1 MPTCAVCRT
10 RPHRIHAPAHCK
22 HPPRPIDAAHMAT
35 AFLKM
40 HGAGNDFAIFD
51 ARQLALAMPA
61 ERVRRLADRHRGI
74 GCDQLIVMEASDKAD
89 VFMRI
94 FNPDGSEAEACGNAT
109 RCVAHLLGGSATIE
123 TRGGLLTAAA
133 SADGVTID
141 MGAPRLGWADIPLA
155 YAMDT
160 ADMPVG
166 WTAPSGGDLERPSA
180 VNMGNPHVIFFVPDA
195 AAIRLETIGPEIESD
210 PLFPER
216 VNVNIAEVRSR
227 SHIVLR
233 VWERGAGLTLACG
246 SGACATFAAA
256 RRRGLVEPR
265 ATVSLPGGDL
275 VIAETPHGTLTM
287 TGPVSSTFHGETDL

>member
-1 MPTCAVCRT
+1 
-10 RPHRIHAPAHCK
+10 
-22 HPPRPIDAAHMAT
+22 MAT

-51 ARQLALAMPA
+51 ARAVALAMPA

-74 GCDQLIVMEASDKAD
+74 GCDQLIVMEPSDKAD

-133 SADGVTID
+133 AADGVTID
-141 MGAPRLGWADIPLA
+141 MGAPRFGWADIPLA

-166 WTAPSGGDLERPSA
+166 WGELERPSA
-180 VNMGNPHVIFFVPDA
+180 VSMGNPHVIFFVADA
-195 AAIRLETIGPEIESD
+195 AAVPLESIGAEIESD
-210 PLFPER
+210 PLFPAR
-216 VNVNIAEVRSR
+216 VNVNIAEIRSR
-227 SHIVLR
+227 SHIALR

-256 RRRGLVEPR
+256 RRRGLVEAS

-275 VIAETPHGTLTM
+275 VIAETANGTLSM
-287 TGPVSSTFHGETDL
+287 AGPVSSAFRGETDL

>member
-1 MPTCAVCRT
+1 
-10 RPHRIHAPAHCK
+10 
-22 HPPRPIDAAHMAT
+22 MAT

-51 ARQLALAMPA
+51 ARQVALAMPP

-74 GCDQLIVMEASDKAD
+74 GCDQLIVLEPSERAD

-94 FNPDGSEAEACGNAT
+94 FNPDGTESGACGNAT

-133 SADGVTID
+133 AADGVTID
-141 MGAPRLGWADIPLA
+141 MGPPRFGWAEIPLA

-160 ADMPVG
+160 ADMPVAWAFPG
-166 WTAPSGGDLERPSA
+166 ADLERPSA
-180 VNMGNPHVIFFVPDA
+180 VSMGNPHVVFFVPDT
-195 AAIRLETIGPEIESD
+195 AAIALETIGPEIESD
-210 PLFPER
+210 PIFPER
-216 VNVNIAEVRSR
+216 VNVNMATVRNR
-227 SHIVLR
+227 RHIDLR
-233 VWERGAGLTLACG
+233 VWERGAGPTLACG

-256 RRRGLVEPR
+256 RRRGLVDSS

-275 VIAETPHGTLTM
+275 VIAETPSGSLTM
-287 TGPVSSTFHGETDL
+287 TGPVSSAFRGETDL

>member
-1 MPTCAVCRT
+1 
-10 RPHRIHAPAHCK
+10 
-22 HPPRPIDAAHMAT
+22 MAT

-51 ARQLALAMPA
+51 ARQVALAMPI

-74 GCDQLIVMEASDKAD
+74 GCDQLIVMEPSDRAD
-89 VFMRI
+89 LFMRI

-109 RCVAHLLGGSATIE
+109 RCVAHLLGGAATIE
-123 TRGGLLTAAA
+123 TRGGLLTAAV

-141 MGAPRLGWADIPLA
+141 MGSPRFGWADIPLG

-166 WTAPSGGDLERPSA
+166 WAFPGGDLERPSA
-180 VNMGNPHVIFFVPDA
+180 VSMGNPHVIFFVPDA
-195 AAIRLETIGPEIESD
+195 AAVPLDSIGPEIESD
-210 PLFPER
+210 PIFPER
-216 VNVNIAEVRSR
+216 VNVNIAAVRSR
-227 SHIVLR
+227 THIDLR

-256 RRRGLVEPR
+256 RRRGLVQPR

-275 VIAETPHGTLTM
+275 VIAETPSGSLTM
-287 TGPVSSTFHGETDL
+287 TGPVSSAFRGETDL

>member
-1 MPTCAVCRT
+1 
-10 RPHRIHAPAHCK
+10 
-22 HPPRPIDAAHMAT
+22 MAT

-51 ARQLALAMPA
+51 AREVALAMPA

-74 GCDQLIVMEASDKAD
+74 GCDQLIVMEPSASAD

-109 RCVAHLLGGSATIE
+109 RCVAHLLGGAATIE

-133 SADGVTID
+133 ARDGVTID
-141 MGAPRLGWADIPLA
+141 MGRPRTGWAEIPLA

-160 ADMPVG
+160 ADMPVAWG
-166 WTAPSGGDLERPSA
+166 PLERPTA
-180 VNMGNPHVIFFVPDA
+180 VNMGNPHAVFFVPDA
-195 AAIRLETIGPEIESD
+195 HAVPLEEIGPEIEHD

-216 VNVNIAEVRSR
+216 VNVNVATIRSR
-227 SHIVLR
+227 THIVLR

-256 RRRGLVEPR
+256 RRRGLVDAR
-265 ATVSLPGGDL
+265 ATVTLPGGDL
-275 VIAETPHGTLTM
+275 VISETADGTLSM
-287 TGPVSSTFHGETDL
+287 SGPVATSFAGETDL